1 MRILCIMGLAMVI
14 LGGNHA
20 KSHHSDAVYDYE
32 AIVAFDAEVVRY
44 VFRNPHVTIFV
55 ETEDETGERVEWEIE
70 SGSTP
75 IMIRSGWSQDLLDP
89 GQAVTIRAHPMRSG
103 QHKAIL
109 NTLET
114 TDGRLWSQVEGRAE
128 VTVAAS
134 SLEGVWRGV
143 RSTGLGGQANRLVLT
158 PAGETAVA
166 SYDRVTDSPNVQ
178 CVPIPPPFL
187 NSSTNYLSGIE
198 LREDRVILR
207 NEFFDMSRTVYMD
220 GRDHP
225 ENGERTN
232 QGHSVGWWEGDTL
245 VVDTTLLSPHRAG
258 NSSGGVPSGAQK
270 HVVER
275 FSLSNDGTRA
285 IVDVFVEDPEFLAEP
300 FEGQTEMVY
309 SPHLQLYAYD
319 CEP

>member
-1 MRILCIMGLAMVI
+1 MLLLVCGLTGA
-14 LGGNHA
+14 HA
-20 KSHHSDAVYDYE
+20 HHSDAIYDYE

-55 ETEDETGERVEWEIE
+55 ETEYETGEKVEWEIE
-70 SGSTP
+70 TGSTP
-75 IMIRSGWSQDLLDP
+75 IMIRSGWSRDLLDP
-89 GQAVTIRAHPMRSG
+89 GQAVTIRAHPQRSG
-103 QHKAIL
+103 QRTAIL

-114 TDGRLWSQVEGRAE
+114 TDGRLWSQVEGEAE
-128 VTVAAS
+128 VTVVAS

-143 RSTGLGGQANRLVLT
+143 RSTGLGGQTDRLVLT

-198 LREDRVILR
+198 IREDRVILR

-220 GRDHP
+220 GRSHP

-245 VVDTTLLSPHRAG
+245 VVDTTLLSSHRAG

-275 FSLSNDGTRA
+275 FSLSDDGTRA
-285 IVDVFVEDPEFLAEP
+285 IVDVFVEDPEFLTEP
-300 FEGQTEMVY
+300 FEGRTEMVY

-319 CEP
+319 CQP

>member
-1 MRILCIMGLAMVI
+1 MKHRSPVMLLLVCGLTGA
-14 LGGNHA
+14 HA
-20 KSHHSDAVYDYE
+20 HHSDAVYDYE
-32 AIVAFDAEVVRY
+32 TIVAFDAEVVRY
-44 VFRNPHVTIFV
+44 VWRNPHVTIFV
-55 ETEDETGERVEWEIE
+55 ETEDETGEKFEWEIE

-75 IMIRSGWSQDLLDP
+75 IMIRSGWSRNLLDT

-103 QHKAIL
+103 QPKAIL

-114 TDGRLWSQVEGRAE
+114 TDGRLWSQVEGVAE

-134 SLEGVWRGV
+134 SLEGVWRGI
-143 RSTGLGGQANRLVLT
+143 RSTGLGGQTNRLLLT

-187 NSSTNYLSGIE
+187 NSSASYLSGIE
-198 LREDRVILR
+198 LREERVILR

-258 NSSGGVPSGAQK
+258 NSSGGVPSGEQK

-275 FSLSNDGTRA
+275 FSLSDDGTRA
-285 IVDVFVEDPEFLAEP
+285 IVDVFVEDPEFLTEP

>member
-1 MRILCIMGLAMVI
+1 MKHRSLVMPLLICGLTAA
-14 LGGNHA
+14 HA
-20 KSHHSDAVYDYE
+20 HHSDAVYDYE
-32 AIVAFDAEVVRY
+32 AIVAFEAKVARY
-44 VFRNPHVTIFV
+44 VWRNPHVTIFV

-103 QHKAIL
+103 QRKAIL

-114 TDGRLWSQVEGRAE
+114 TDGRLWSQVEGVAE

-134 SLEGVWRGV
+134 SLEGIWRGV
-143 RSTGLGGQANRLVLT
+143 RSTGLGGQTNRLVLT

-187 NSSTNYLSGIE
+187 NSSASYLTGIE
-198 LREDRVILR
+198 LREDSVILR

-232 QGHSVGWWEGDTL
+232 QGHSIGWWEGDTL
-245 VVDTTLLSPHRAG
+245 VVDTTLLSSHRAG

-275 FSLSNDGTRA
+275 FSLSDDGTRA

-300 FEGQTEMVY
+300 FEGRTEMVY
-309 SPHLQLYAYD
+309 SPHLQLYIYD
-319 CEP
+319 CQP

>member
-1 MRILCIMGLAMVI
+1 MKHRSLVMPLLICGLTAA
-14 LGGNHA
+14 HA
-20 KSHHSDAVYDYE
+20 HHSDAVYDYE
-32 AIVAFDAEVVRY
+32 AIVAFDAEVARY
-44 VFRNPHVTIFV
+44 VWRNPHVTIFV
-55 ETEDETGERVEWEIE
+55 ETEDETGEKIEWEIE

-75 IMIRSGWSQDLLDP
+75 IMIRSGWSQNLLDT
-89 GQAVTIRAHPMRSG
+89 GEAVTIRAHPMRSG

-187 NSSTNYLSGIE
+187 NSSASYLSGIE
-198 LREDRVILR
+198 LREDHVILR

-258 NSSGGVPSGAQK
+258 NSSSGVPSGEQK

-275 FSLSNDGTRA
+275 LSLSDDGTRA

>member
-1 MRILCIMGLAMVI
+1 MNHRSLVMPLLICGLTAA
-14 LGGNHA
+14 HA
-20 KSHHSDAVYDYE
+20 HHSDAVYDYE
-32 AIVAFDAEVVRY
+32 AIVAFDAEVARY
-44 VFRNPHVTIFV
+44 VWRNPHVTIFV
-55 ETEDETGERVEWEIE
+55 ETEDETGEKIEWEIE

-103 QHKAIL
+103 QRKAIL

-114 TDGRLWSQVEGRAE
+114 TDGRLWSQVEGVAE
-128 VTVAAS
+128 VTVAAL
-134 SLEGVWRGV
+134 SLEGVWRGI
-143 RSTGLGGQANRLVLT
+143 RSTGLGGQTNQLVLT

-187 NSSTNYLSGIE
+187 NSSTSYLSGIE
-198 LREDRVILR
+198 LLEDRVILR
-207 NEFFDMSRTVYMD
+207 NEFFDMSRTVYTD
-220 GRDHP
+220 GREHP

-232 QGHSVGWWEGDTL
+232 QGHSIGWWEGDTL
-245 VVDTTLLSPHRAG
+245 VVDTTLLSSHRAG
-258 NSSGGVPSGAQK
+258 NSSSGVPSGVQK

-275 FSLSNDGTRA
+275 FSLSDDGTRA

-300 FEGQTEMVY
+300 FEGRTEMVY

>member
-1 MRILCIMGLAMVI
+1 MKHRSLVMPLLICGLTAA
-14 LGGNHA
+14 HA
-20 KSHHSDAVYDYE
+20 HHSDAVYDYE
-32 AIVAFDAEVVRY
+32 AIVAFDAEVARY
-44 VFRNPHVTIFV
+44 VWRNPHVTIFV
-55 ETEDETGERVEWEIE
+55 ETEDETGEKIEWEIE

-75 IMIRSGWSQDLLDP
+75 IMIRSGWSQNLLDT
-89 GQAVTIRAHPMRSG
+89 GEAVTIRAHPMRSG
-103 QHKAIL
+103 QRKAIL

-114 TDGRLWSQVEGRAE
+114 TDGRLWSQVEGVAE

-134 SLEGVWRGV
+134 SLEGVWRGI
-143 RSTGLGGQANRLVLT
+143 RSTGLGGQTNRLVLT
-158 PAGETAVA
+158 PAGETAPA

-198 LREDRVILR
+198 LLQDRVILR
-207 NEFFDMSRTVYMD
+207 NEFFDMSRTVYTD
-220 GRDHP
+220 GREHP

-232 QGHSVGWWEGDTL
+232 QGHSIGWWEGDTL
-245 VVDTTLLSPHRAG
+245 VVDTTLLSSHRAG
-258 NSSGGVPSGAQK
+258 NSSSGVPSGVQK

-275 FSLSNDGTRA
+275 FSLSDDGTRA
-285 IVDVFVEDPEFLAEP
+285 IVDVFVEDPEFLEEP
-300 FEGQTEMVY
+300 FEGRTEMVY